1 MVLRRRALL
10 LVLAAVG
17 LTAGLLVGALA
28 AALHCRRHGDSSCHR
43 AGHGA
48 SAWGWVSSGWAAD
61 GNRNIISGA
70 DGISHGAR
78 RKEGT
83 VAEEPAGAR
92 RGRGRSGM
100 QPTLREERGMGR
112 EWAWHWREQLRT
124 WRRRGLLQYEF
135 FPAGEGTVGGGRAA
149 LRAASSFPAST
160 LQPCNYCGLRASAHP
175 SAP

>member
-135 FPAGEGTVGGGRAA
+135 FPAG
-149 LRAASSFPAST
+149 FP
-160 LQPCNYCGLRASAHP
+160 
-175 SAP
+175 